1 MIKNILKR
9 VRARRQKRLVDRA
22 KAYRDA
28 DFEALRKHVMA
39 VQKKAKDEIAVIK
52 TECDQL
58 SERLRQSEHERE
70 RMVRELELARLEIES
85 LAAII
90 ERDRRRVEAETAI
103 AAARI
108 EAATAGLVRAEAEE

>member
-1 MIKNILKR
+1 MIKRFLKR
-9 VRARRQKRLVDRA
+9 VKARKQQGLLDRA
-22 KAYRDA
+22 KKHRDA
-28 DFEALRKHVMA
+28 DFVALKQYVVSAQNRAKSEITA
-39 VQKKAKDEIAVIK
+39 VKA
-52 TECDQL
+52 ECDQL

-103 AAARI
+103 ATARI
-108 EAATAGLVRAEAEE
+108 EAATAGLMRAEAEE